1 MKCLITGDEAAASFW
16 QFRFLGF
23 ARSAENLSEKK
34 LAYHLWLVNADDTSS
49 FFKRFGFVLFR
60 ACVSAAL
67 CHITMLS
74 VADSHRGFIF
84 VCHVIVNIRLSIN
97 STVSLLNY
105 DEISTLPS
113 SKFIMDKN
121 EICLGTTIDILNFS
135 S

>member
-49 FFKRFGFVLFR
+49 FFKRFGLVLFR

-74 VADSHRGFIF
+74 VADSHRGFIL
-84 VCHVIVNIRLSIN
+84 VCHVIVNSACQLI
-97 STVSLLNY
+97 LLF
-105 DEISTLPS
+105 L
-113 SKFIMDKN
+113 
-121 EICLGTTIDILNFS
+121 C
-135 S
+135 